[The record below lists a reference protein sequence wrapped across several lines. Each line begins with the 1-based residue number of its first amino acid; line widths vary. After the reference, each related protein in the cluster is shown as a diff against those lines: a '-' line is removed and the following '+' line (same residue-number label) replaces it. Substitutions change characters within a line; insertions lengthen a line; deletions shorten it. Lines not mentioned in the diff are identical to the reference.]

1 MRSIIFPN
9 CTLSDMLLVWFQ
21 ALGGG
26 KEEEVGAGVED
37 WRGIGGRGD
46 KYELHNGT
54 KVRFL
59 GLSGCS
65 FLI

>member
-1 MRSIIFPN
+1 MRLIIFPN
-9 CTLSDMLLVWFQ
+9 CTFSDTWLVWFQ

-26 KEEEVGAGVED
+26 KEEEVGAGVKD

-54 KVRFL
+54 KV
-59 GLSGCS
+59 
-65 FLI
+65 